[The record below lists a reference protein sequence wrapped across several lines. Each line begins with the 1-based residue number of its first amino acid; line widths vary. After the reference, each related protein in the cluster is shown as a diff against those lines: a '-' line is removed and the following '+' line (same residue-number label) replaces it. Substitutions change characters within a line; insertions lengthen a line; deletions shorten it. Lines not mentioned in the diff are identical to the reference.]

1 MKFRLG
7 STIVFCVLAGVGA
20 MAVAD
25 EAQKSKDNL
34 LSPAPRPSG
43 HILKI
48 FSLKNMRAT
57 EALAIVRDVFRD
69 LATPKGSDAG
79 DRLRFAVDERQNCII
94 ASGNEQTL
102 RNVEAL
108 IQRLDEH
115 EIVAMPKIS
124 VNFELRYIDPDEA
137 EAGVRQLG
145 IDGVRTVVNRRTK
158 ALIAN
163 GTQGAIDRVRKLVV
177 SLDVPPAEPRGENVA
192 VRVVWLVDKSLATE
206 STPPVPGDL
215 DSAIAT
221 LRKKMEIGELRTATQ
236 MMVNVDALESAQ
248 FEVSG
253 TASLLRTANLQLTG
267 SIEGAKS
274 NRLKLEFSASDSQGG
289 KTICRLNTTTGYL
302 VPGNPVIVGMTTMD
316 SHPSLVVIELLPK

>member
-115 EIVAMPKIS
+115 EIVAMPK
-124 VNFELRYIDPDEA
+124 D
-137 EAGVRQLG
+137 LG
-145 IDGVRTVVNRRTK
+145 
-158 ALIAN
+158 
-163 GTQGAIDRVRKLVV
+163 
-177 SLDVPPAEPRGENVA
+177 
-192 VRVVWLVDKSLATE
+192 
-206 STPPVPGDL
+206 
-215 DSAIAT
+215 
-221 LRKKMEIGELRTATQ
+221 
-236 MMVNVDALESAQ
+236 Q
-248 FEVSG
+248 F
-253 TASLLRTANLQLTG
+253 
-267 SIEGAKS
+267 
-274 NRLKLEFSASDSQGG
+274 
-289 KTICRLNTTTGYL
+289 
-302 VPGNPVIVGMTTMD
+302 
-316 SHPSLVVIELLPK
+316 

>member
-1 MKFRLG
+1 
-7 STIVFCVLAGVGA
+7 LAGVC
-20 MAVAD
+20 AVAVGD
-25 EAQKSKDNL
+25 EAQKSQDKPV
-34 LSPAPRPSG
+34 SSASATSRQ
-43 HILKI
+43 ILKI
-48 FSLKNMRAT
+48 FPLKNMRAND
-57 EALAIVRDVFRD
+57 ALAVVRDIYRD
-69 LATPKGSDAG
+69 LMGPQGSDAG

-115 EIVAMPKIS
+115 ETVAVPKIS
-124 VNFELRYIDPDEA
+124 VNFDLRYIDPHEA
-137 EAGVRQLG
+137 EAGVHQLG
-145 IDGVRTVVNRRTK
+145 IEGVRTVVNQRTK

-177 SLDVPPAEPRGENVA
+177 SLDVPPLEPRGENVA

-206 STPPVPGDL
+206 KTPPVPGDL
-215 DSAIAT
+215 DSAIAA

-236 MMVNVDALESAQ
+236 MMVNVDPVESPQ

-253 TASLLRTANLQLTG
+253 TASLLRSANLQLTG

-289 KTICRLNTTTGYL
+289 KTICRLNTTTGSL
-302 VPGNPVIVGMTTMD
+302 IPGNPVIVGMTTMD